1 MSDWRFAIT
10 VVQNETMSTVEPT
23 VEPTVEQTFEPA
35 VEPTVE
41 PAVEPSVGPAADIGV
56 EVTPDDIERA
66 ATALRPHMRHTPV
79 IEVPGEEIG
88 VDATLVF
95 KLEYLQHSGAFK
107 ARGATHFVATQP
119 IAPAG
124 IVAASG
130 GNHGAAVAWAARRF
144 GHDAHIFVPTTATP
158 AKVDK
163 LRQFGAIVHEVGDV
177 YGDALAA
184 SQEYLATHRATSIH
198 AFDDPVVMAGAGT
211 CARELDLDAPGL
223 DAVVL
228 ACGGG
233 GLSGGNA
240 AWYGRR
246 TETVAVE
253 TAGTA
258 GYAAAVA
265 AGQPTPIDV
274 SGVAADALGAT
285 RVGATP
291 FRALRSVD
299 ATSVVVTDDD
309 VIAARLHVWNWL
321 RIVVE
326 PAAAAPV
333 AALMTGAWAP
343 RQAGDRVGVVLC
355 GANTNLDLT
364 PQLAAVAP

>member
-1 MSDWRFAIT
+1 
-10 VVQNETMSTVEPT
+10 MSTA
-23 VEPTVEQTFEPA
+23 EPA
-35 VEPTVE
+35 LRT
-41 PAVEPSVGPAADIGV
+41 GV
-56 EVTPDDIERA
+56 DVTADDIERA
-66 ATALRPHMRHTPV
+66 AAVLAPHVRRTPV
-79 IEVPGEEIG
+79 VEVAGDEIG
-88 VDATLVF
+88 IDATIVF

-119 IAPAG
+119 IAPSG

-144 GHDAHIFVPTTATP
+144 GHEAHIFVPTTATP
-158 AKVDK
+158 AKVAK
-163 LRQFGAIVHEVGDV
+163 LRQFGAIVHEVGEV
-177 YGDALAA
+177 YADALAA
-184 SQEYLATHRATSIH
+184 SQDHLATHAATSIH

-233 GLSGGNA
+233 GLAGGNA

-253 TAGTA
+253 TTGTA

-265 AGQPTPIDV
+265 AGEPVPIEV
-274 SGVAADALGAT
+274 SGIAADALGAT

-309 VIAARLHVWNWL
+309 VIAARLHLWNWL
-321 RIVVE
+321 RVVVE

-333 AALMTGAWAP
+333 AALMSGAWAP
-343 RQAGDRVGVVLC
+343 RHAGDRIGVVLC

-364 PQLAAVAP
+364 PQLTAVAP